1 MQLTPDQELAMKEV
15 KKWLSNLD
23 QPIFHLFGY
32 AGTGKTTIAKML
44 VENVKGK
51 VLFASYTGKAAL
63 VMQRNGMSASTL
75 HSLLYIYNPPNR
87 SVFKKMKDKAE
98 NLEAGEERK
107 KLEHELHK
115 YNSGSFQLNH
125 ESPLCE
131 ASLLVIDE
139 CSMVNE
145 EMKNDILSFGVPVLV
160 LGDPGQLPPIEGAG
174 ALTSVEPDVM
184 MTQVMRQ
191 ALDNPIIYMATE
203 TRKSRMV
210 PFGDY
215 GESMVITKSDLDGKM
230 VIGAD
235 QIITGTNKTRRAI
248 NSYYRKMMGYGGDYP
263 NKEERLICL
272 KNNREIGVLNGL
284 MGEVQEYAEDLGE
297 YLSINIKLENK
308 EKPQNIRIHKVH
320 FDEYE
325 VPGLYDKM
333 TWWQKAAA
341 DHFDYAYAITCHKAQ
356 GSQWAYVIVN
366 DEGFGRGKPDLRKCW
381 LYTAIT
387 RAVDKITL
395 VRK

>member
-1 MQLTPDQELAMKEV
+1 MQLTPDQELAFKGVRE
-15 KKWLSNLD
+15 WLSSTD
-23 QPIFHLFGY
+23 KPIFHLFGY

-44 VENVKGK
+44 VEDVKGK

-63 VMQRNGMSASTL
+63 VMQCNNMSASTL

-87 SVFKKMKDKAE
+87 SVFKKMKDEAE
-98 NLEAGEERK
+98 ELEAGGEKK

-115 YNSGSFQLNH
+115 YNSGSFRLNY
-125 ESPLCE
+125 ESELCE

-145 EMKNDILSFGVPVLV
+145 EMKNDILSFNVPVLV
-160 LGDPGQLPPIEGAG
+160 LGDPGQLPPIDGLG
-174 ALTSVEPDVM
+174 ALTSVKPDIM

-203 TRKSRMV
+203 TRNSHMI

-215 GESMVITKSDLDGKM
+215 GESKVITKSDLSGEM
-230 VIGAD
+230 VSKAD
-235 QIITGTNKTRRAI
+235 QIITGMNKTRRAI
-248 NSYYRKMMGYGGDYP
+248 NTYYRRMVGYGGNYP
-263 NKEERLICL
+263 NRGERLICL

-284 MGEVQEYAEDLGE
+284 MGDVQQDAEDLGD
-297 YLSINIKLENK
+297 YLSVNIKLENK
-308 EKPQNIRIHKVH
+308 GKPQNIRIHKAH

-325 VPGLYDKM
+325 TPGLFDKM
-333 TWWQKAAA
+333 TWWEKAAA

-356 GSQWAYVIVN
+356 GSQWDYVIVN
-366 DEGFGRGKPDLRKCW
+366 DEGFGRGKPDLYKRW

>member
-1 MQLTPDQELAMKEV
+1 MQLTPDQELAFKDVRE
-15 KKWLSNLD
+15 WLSSID
-23 QPIFHLFGY
+23 KPIFHLFGY

-44 VENVKGK
+44 VEDVKGK

-63 VMQRNGMSASTL
+63 VMQRNGMPASTL
-75 HSLLYIYNPPNR
+75 HSLLYLYNPPNR
-87 SVFKKMKDKAE
+87 VVFKQMKDKAN
-98 NLEAGEERK
+98 NLEGEEKK

-115 YNSGSFQLNH
+115 YNSGSFHLNH
-125 ESPLCE
+125 ESELCE

-145 EMKNDILSFGVPVLV
+145 EMKDDILSFNVPILV

-174 ALTSVEPDVM
+174 ALTSVKPDIM

-203 TRKSRMV
+203 IRKSHMV

-215 GESMVITKSDLDGKM
+215 GESQVITKSDLDAEM
-230 VIGAD
+230 VTTAD
-235 QIITGTNKTRRAI
+235 QIITGMNKTRRAI
-248 NSYYRKMMGYGGDYP
+248 NSYYRRMSGYAGDYP
-263 NKEERLICL
+263 NKGERLICL

-284 MGEVQEYAEDLGE
+284 MGDVQKDAEDLGE

-325 VPGLYDKM
+325 TPGLFDKM
-333 TWWQKAAA
+333 TWWEKAAA
-341 DHFDYAYAITCHKAQ
+341 DQFDYAYAITCHKAQ
-356 GSQWAYVIVN
+356 GSQWDYVIVN
-366 DEGFGRGKPDLRKCW
+366 DEGFGRGKPNLRKCW